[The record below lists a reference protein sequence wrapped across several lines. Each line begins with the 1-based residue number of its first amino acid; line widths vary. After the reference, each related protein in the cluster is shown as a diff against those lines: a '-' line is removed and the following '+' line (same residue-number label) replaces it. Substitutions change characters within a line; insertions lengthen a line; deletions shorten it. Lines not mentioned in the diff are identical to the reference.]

1 MTEHPTAAELESLVR
16 GDLTRDQARLVVR
29 HLLRGCE
36 SCVAQIAPYAALL
49 LAGPATPRSAEHEAR
64 ASTAA
69 ASPVA
74 SVPALSPAPT
84 APTAPSA
91 PSAETAGDAVPAGL
105 RGPSPRAR
113 RRFVPGAGTPPVSGK
128 NGAAGAPASPA
139 LAASASLPETVGEP
153 DRGLLEHA
161 YDSAIDRAFAA
172 VMRHGENAARRGAT
186 VGEALARLTAEALER
201 LPELPADLRGFTGY
215 EALLERSWA
224 MRREDPKQ
232 MVKLAELAVQA
243 AAGLGEDGFSAGQV
257 EDFQARAAIELA
269 NSYRVMDRPEEA
281 QVGLEAARR
290 HHAAGSQDRLLG
302 ARLLEVEANIRGD
315 RGELAEALTALDKA
329 LRVYRRYGD
338 PHLAG
343 RSLIKKGLYTARAGR
358 QQEAIELLTEG
369 LAIIDPGQDG
379 PLVLAAVHNTACCLM
394 EGGRCREARSL
405 LWRHLGL
412 YEQHAGR
419 QDRLKL
425 RWLQAQIY
433 AGLGDLGRAE
443 HAFQEVRVG
452 LRESGKPH
460 SEAMATVELADLRL
474 RQGREDAARALAV
487 EAAELVLGLDIGR
500 EASAAL
506 EVQKARLEKTAVVTP
521 ELVGQIL
528 QLLRDTAPEERNSLL
543 VRSA

>member
-139 LAASASLPETVGEP
+139 LAASASLPETVGEA

-161 YDSAIDRAFAA
+161 YESAIERCLAA
-172 VMRHGENAARRGAT
+172 
-186 VGEALARLTAEALER
+186 ALEV
-201 LPELPADLRGFTGY
+201 LPELPAALRGFTGY

-369 LAIIDPGQDG
+369 LAMIDPGQDG

-433 AGLGDLGRAE
+433 AGLGDYGPAERAFE
-443 HAFQEVRVG
+443 EVRLG
-452 LRESGKPH
+452 LREAGK
-460 SEAMATVELADLRL
+460 
-474 RQGREDAARALAV
+474 
-487 EAAELVLGLDIGR
+487 
-500 EASAAL
+500 
-506 EVQKARLEKTAVVTP
+506 
-521 ELVGQIL
+521 
-528 QLLRDTAPEERNSLL
+528 
-543 VRSA
+543 